1 MTAIVYI
8 VISFIQLYVV
18 ALESPWPL
26 VFAISAWINHP
37 WYRASVNI
45 YSSLSCNGNLFFISD
60 GSVFVPGP
68 VPVSCHITYGSIADY
83 SWSPPQPSVLHYI
96 IPKRDRVQSSSLIN
110 FYMIYGERRYEI
122 NQYDEV
128 KESRNIN
135 LMDFY
140 IPSCFLLLVQRL
152 CRLPMMTEEE
162 RHKREEFISLMINS
176 NGIIE

>member
-1 MTAIVYI
+1 MFYFINDSYCLYCDIIYSIVCCCI
-8 VISFIQLYVV
+8 RISLAVGLCHLCIDQ
-18 ALESPWPL
+18 SPM
-26 VFAISAWINHP
+26 V
-37 WYRASVNI
+37 YRASVNI

-68 VPVSCHITYGSIADY
+68 VPVSCHVPYGSIADY

-128 KESRNIN
+128 KVKESININ
-135 LMDFY
+135 LMDLY
-140 IPSCFLLLVQRL
+140 IPSCFFYLYSDSADCL
-152 CRLPMMTEEE
+152 
-162 RHKREEFISLMINS
+162 
-176 NGIIE
+176 